1 MKNKKRLDQLKFVI
15 NDTCRNVDLAKVE
28 HAYLYAVNAHA
39 GQKRLN
45 GDDWII
51 HPLSVASTLAQWG
64 LDETTLIAGLL
75 HDVVEE
81 SSTTQD
87 DLVREFG
94 SEVATL
100 VKGVSK
106 VTAVRLQ
113 GSSEAIFVE
122 SLRKMIIAMAHDL
135 RVVFIKL
142 ADRIHNME
150 TLSALPKEKQIQ
162 NARETLE
169 IYAPLAERLGIGR
182 AKSLLEDL
190 AFPYVYAKEYKKVTR
205 ESTPYY
211 LHCNENIVLMQET
224 LERDLRREGVE
235 ASVSGRAKGYYSLWR
250 KLQRAEID
258 WDYEK
263 IHDYA
268 AIRIMV
274 ESAKDCY
281 VALGIIHELFKPI
294 PKIGVSDFIA
304 QPKPNGYQSIHTKVF
319 GPKGGPVEIQ
329 IRTYKMHQQA
339 EYGAAAHWQY
349 AEVKIKAKSGKKL
362 ETVKQQNQGYKWIRQ
377 LVSWQQELSDS
388 DEFVKAVKFDG
399 FQYRNFVFSPKGD
412 VYDLPQNATPVDYA
426 FAVHTDLG
434 HYISGAKVNGKIV
447 PLKYKLQSGDVCEII
462 KNKNR
467 NLPRLDWLEF
477 VVTTAAKREIGR
489 ELRKR
494 R

>member
-1 MKNKKRLDQLKFVI
+1 MWEVWKVVLCFLLVFCYGFFKKF
-15 NDTCRNVDLAKVE
+15 
-28 HAYLYAVNAHA
+28 
-39 GQKRLN
+39 
-45 GDDWII
+45 
-51 HPLSVASTLAQWG
+51 
-64 LDETTLIAGLL
+64 
-75 HDVVEE
+75 
-81 SSTTQD
+81 
-87 DLVREFG
+87 
-94 SEVATL
+94 
-100 VKGVSK
+100 
-106 VTAVRLQ
+106 
-113 GSSEAIFVE
+113 
-122 SLRKMIIAMAHDL
+122 
-135 RVVFIKL
+135 
-142 ADRIHNME
+142 
-150 TLSALPKEKQIQ
+150 
-162 NARETLE
+162 
-169 IYAPLAERLGIGR
+169 
-182 AKSLLEDL
+182 
-190 AFPYVYAKEYKKVTR
+190 
-205 ESTPYY
+205 
-211 LHCNENIVLMQET
+211 
-224 LERDLRREGVE
+224 
-235 ASVSGRAKGYYSLWR
+235 
-250 KLQRAEID
+250 
-258 WDYEK
+258 
-263 IHDYA
+263 
-268 AIRIMV
+268 
-274 ESAKDCY
+274 
-281 VALGIIHELFKPI
+281 